1 MVRMLLVI
9 LLAGG
14 TLGFTGCQNARY
26 VLKEAD
32 HGVVAIPSTGN
43 WPVDHREKADILM
56 HQHFPGGYDI
66 VREEEVAVGAETST
80 HMGESTSITLV
91 RDATEW
97 RISYRRQGTSPD
109 PVETP

>member
-1 MVRMLLVI
+1 MVRILLVI

-14 TLGFTGCQNARY
+14 PLGFTGCQNARY
-26 VLKEAD
+26 VLKEAN
-32 HGVVAIPSTGN
+32 HGVVAVPSSEN
-43 WPVDHREKADILM
+43 WPVDHREKAEMLM

-97 RISYRRQGTSPD
+97 RISYRRREAGQD

>member
-1 MVRMLLVI
+1 MVRILLVI
-9 LLAGG
+9 LLAGS
-14 TLGFTGCQNARY
+14 TFSFAGCQNARY
-26 VLKEAD
+26 VLKEAN
-32 HGVVAIPSTGN
+32 HGVVAVPSSENG
-43 WPVDHREKADILM
+43 PVDHREKAEMLM
-56 HQHFPGGYDI
+56 QQHFPGGYDI

-97 RISYRRQGTSPD
+97 RISYRRREAGQD